1 MAITPLFEEESGG
14 HPPFPQGKREVAIT
28 PPFEEESSGHPLSP
42 LRRGEVAITPSS
54 VILLSHTAP
63 LETIGS
69 IGSLETI
76 KKMPGYEKA
85 LEKLKNEVTNKD
97 EQAKKVEVPVAENA

>member
-1 MAITPLFEEESGG
+1 MKESKLIEMKNKIKALTNVVQKLITELQFTS
-14 HPPFPQGKREVAIT
+14 EVA
-28 PPFEEESSGHPLSP
+28 
-42 LRRGEVAITPSS
+42 
-54 VILLSHTAP
+54 
-63 LETIGS
+63 